1 MRNEFNQQ
9 ANRAITA
16 NNGDINCE
24 LAGDTNV
31 RFLALNLAGSYDSFW
46 PTTASRAPSNCSMG
60 QEQNWHQLV
69 VSRIQFSTANPEIL
83 LKWRSL
89 PVTSTAPTDSA

>member
-31 RFLALNLAGSYDSFW
+31 RFLALNLAGSYDRPW
-46 PTTASRAPSNCSMG
+46 PVSAS
-60 QEQNWHQLV
+60 HQP
-69 VSRIQFSTANPEIL
+69 A
-83 LKWRSL
+83 
-89 PVTSTAPTDSA
+89 AADS